1 MLSEHALRYG
11 TRTGYIGSEVFVS
24 LVDEQHAP
32 WQENLR
38 YISAEVLCTSRDLP
52 LMLQQELREF
62 IMADSMPVKSL
73 TLRKGPTPPRP
84 ALAEGFST
92 GGSSASCR

>member
-1 MLSEHALRYG
+1 VLSEHALRYG

-52 LMLQQELREF
+52 LMLQQELGQF

-73 TLRKGPTPPRP
+73 TLRKGRRHRVRRWRKGSAP
-84 ALAEGFST
+84 